1 MTPKRKRIFRLIL
14 ICLGGLIIILP
25 LLLILYNVY
34 IHYTIIKEEK
44 SYGTKPGEV
53 YPKFAEKSSGGRSPA
68 VLLIHGFGGSPYDFK
83 PLTDELEKQ
92 GIAFHAILLPGHGT
106 SPRNLNNVSREEL
119 LSCSLNALDNLK
131 EKYGEVSV
139 VGFSMGGAIALN
151 LAEKREFGRLVL
163 FGPYIDITQKWYYP
177 GKPENWVKRLFR
189 ILPYVKKR
197 KYSKNPNLTNIND
210 PEGFKRYDS
219 YKHLPVKTVRELEK
233 ISQNARQNIDRIH
246 CKVLWFHSRG
256 DIAADYSS
264 ARSFFDKIPSKHKTF
279 VEYTRSN
286 HVILYDY
293 DSKDAVQKTLA
304 FLNAQ
309 EVKDGNAE

>member
-1 MTPKRKRIFRLIL
+1 MFIVFLAIMGILIL
-14 ICLGGLIIILP
+14 FILGNCATTYSLDR
-25 LLLILYNVY
+25 
-34 IHYTIIKEEK
+34 EEK
-44 SYGTKPGEV
+44 SYGKSPNEV
-53 YPKFAEKSSGGRSPA
+53 YPKFAEVFQPGTTPA

-83 PLTDELEKQ
+83 PLTDELQKQ

-106 SPRNLNNVSREEL
+106 TPRNLKDVTEQQMIDFA
-119 LSCSLNALDNLK
+119 LSSLDNLAK
-131 EKYGEVSV
+131 KYGKVTV

-151 LAEKREFGRLVL
+151 LAEKREISQLVL
-163 FGPYIDITQKWYYP
+163 FGPYINITKKWYYP
-177 GKPENWVKRLFR
+177 GKPENWAKRLFR

-219 YKHLPVKTVRELEK
+219 YKHLPVKAVRELEK
-233 ISQNARQNIDRIH
+233 ISQNARQNIDKIH
-246 CKVLWFHSRG
+246 CHVLWFHSKG
-256 DIAADYSS
+256 DIAADFNS

-279 VEYTRSN
+279 IEYTRSN

-293 DSKDAVQKTLA
+293 DSKDAIQKTLS

-309 EVKDGNAE
+309 EVRDGNAE